1 MQRSDEE
8 IQGLLM
14 GLMDGEL
21 SPDEAN
27 EVSDLLRKSQTWRDE
42 YNSLLETHEHLK
54 GLSFEEPTDA
64 VLRQLWKSPYSHY
77 AHNAALLM
85 IIGGVLFLC
94 GFGFWIV
101 VSSGSEGWQ
110 VKVPFVAISVGAATM
125 LFLKIRERIATYQV
139 DPYKEVQR

>member
-1 MQRSDEE
+1 MR
-8 IQGLLM
+8 LLSSWKYP
-14 GLMDGEL
+14 E
-21 SPDEAN
+21 EAN
-27 EVSDLLRKSQTWRDE
+27 EVSDLLRKSQRWRDE

-54 GLSFEEPTDA
+54 GLTFEEPIDA

-77 AHNAALLM
+77 AHSAALLM

-94 GFGFWIV
+94 GFGFLIV

-125 LFLKIRERIATYQV
+125 LFLKIRERIATYQA